1 MQGTAAELFL
11 RAQRLLAQGH
21 TPQACA
27 AAAAAQRSAPADA
40 ALLDA
45 IGTLFSRAN
54 EQRLAAAAYDRAVAL
69 APDNPRFIFNR
80 ATVRRFLGELAAAE
94 SDYDRVIALRPN
106 DFEAYQNRA
115 QLRTQTRE
123 RNHTAQLEALLATQI
138 RDWRGEVELRY
149 ALAKEYEDLGEY
161 TRSFRHLQRGAQ
173 LRRQHL
179 RYDVAPDVATVDWI
193 MQAFAGV
200 VPAGPQLSHAT
211 AGGGAPIFIVG
222 LPRSGSTLIE
232 RIIGSHSSV
241 ISAGE
246 SHHLALAIVEAV
258 RQRVGRPHASRQEL
272 VTNSA
277 LVDFAALGQDYLSR
291 MQATR
296 VSAPETARLI
306 DKMPLNYLYCGLI
319 RRALPQARIIH
330 VRRHPMAA
338 GYAMY
343 KTLFTDGYPFSYD
356 LKEIARYYAGY
367 HRLMSHWEAT
377 LPGALLTVRYEELVS
392 NPDSQIR
399 EMLRFCGLEWEDACA
414 QFHLNPE
421 PSTTASAAQVR
432 HKLYETSV
440 SQWRQYES
448 HLGELREG
456 LQAARIPID
465 G

>member
-11 RAQRLLAQGH
+11 RAQRLLAEGRM
-21 TPQACA
+21 PQACA
-27 AAAAAQRSAPADA
+27 TAAAAQRSAPADPE
-40 ALLDA
+40 LLDA

-80 ATVRRFLGELAAAE
+80 AAVRRFLGELAAAE

-106 DFEAYQNRA
+106 DFEAYKNRA
-115 QLRTQTRE
+115 HLRTQTRE
-123 RNHTAQLEALLATQI
+123 CNHTAQLEALLGTQI

-161 TRSFRHLQRGAQ
+161 ERSFRHLQRGAQ
-173 LRRQHL
+173 LRRRHL
-179 RYDVAPDVATVDWI
+179 QYDVAADVATVDWI
-193 MQAFAGV
+193 MQAFPHVLAAE
-200 VPAGPQLSHAT
+200 PALGRAT
-211 AGGGAPIFIVG
+211 PRGAPIFIVG

-246 SHHLALAIVEAV
+246 SHHFALGVVAAA
-258 RQRVGRPHASRQEL
+258 RRRTGRPHASREEL
-272 VTNSA
+272 VASSA
-277 LVDFAALGQDYLSR
+277 LVDFAALGQDYLAR
-291 MQATR
+291 MHATR
-296 VSAPETARLI
+296 ASTPETARLI

-343 KTLFTDGYPFSYD
+343 KTLFSDGYPFSYD
-356 LKEIARYYAGY
+356 LTEIARHYAGY

-392 NPDSQIR
+392 DPSGQIR
-399 EMLRFCGLEWEDACA
+399 KLLGFCDLEWEDACA

-432 HKLYETSV
+432 HRLYDTSV

-448 HLGELREG
+448 RLGELREG
-456 LQAARIPID
+456 LQTAGVPID
-465 G
+465 E